1 MTTPDS
7 TPKSTPDSTSGS
19 IPGSIPNST
28 PDSTADSTNS
38 TPGSSANSTASA
50 TTSASRGTSPNC
62 LDLEL
67 TAENL
72 SVGFDKQ
79 VVAKEIGLVLHPG
92 EVVAIA
98 GPNGVGKSTLVKTL
112 ARQIRPLSGRVKLGN
127 IDIWQMPPS
136 EFASKV
142 AYVGQVA
149 DANVQLTVA
158 EVVALGR
165 NPHQNWWQ
173 WGESERDRQSIEHAL
188 DVTGLAKFKDKYVTN
203 LSGGE
208 RQRAA
213 IATALAQEPIFM
225 ILDEPTSFL
234 DFRHQLELIELL
246 QNLRNKK
253 LSIVLVLHDLNL
265 MKQLADRVLLL
276 QSPDVGPSV
285 VAGLGAAEKILD
297 AELLKQVFG
306 VSVHTAVEA
315 ETGKDVIFY
324 EKI

>member
-1 MTTPDS
+1 MTTPNS
-7 TPKSTPDSTSGS
+7 MPDST
-19 IPGSIPNST
+19 N
-28 PDSTADSTNS
+28 STADSTS
-38 TPGSSANSTASA
+38 DSTASA
-50 TTSASRGTSPNC
+50 TALGNSPSC

-67 TAENL
+67 TAEGL
-72 SVGFDKQ
+72 SIGFDKQ
-79 VVAKEIGLVLHPG
+79 VVAKEISLVLYPG

-112 ARQIRPLSGRVKLGN
+112 ARQIRPLAGQVKLGN
-127 IDIWQMPPS
+127 TDIWQMPPG

-142 AYVGQVA
+142 AYVGQVT

-165 NPHQNWWQ
+165 NPHQSWWQ
-173 WGESERDRQSIEHAL
+173 WGESERDRQSIDHAL
-188 DVTGLAKFKDKYVTN
+188 DVTGLAKLKDKYVTN

-285 VAGLGAAEKILD
+285 VAGLGTAKHILD

-315 ETGKDVIFY
+315 ETGKHVIFY

>member
-1 MTTPDS
+1 MTTPNS
-7 TPKSTPDSTSGS
+7 T
-19 IPGSIPNST
+19 PNST
-28 PDSTADSTNS
+28 PDSTRDSTANS
-38 TPGSSANSTASA
+38 TPGSTDSTAHSNTSSNASA
-50 TTSASRGTSPNC
+50 PRGASLTC

-67 TAENL
+67 TAEGL

-79 VVAKEIGLVLHPG
+79 VVAMEISLVLHPG

-112 ARQIRPLSGRVKLGN
+112 ARQIRPLAGRVKLGN
-127 IDIWQMPPS
+127 TDIWQMPPS
-136 EFASKV
+136 EFAAKV

-165 NPHQNWWQ
+165 NPHQSWWQ

-188 DVTGLAKFKDKYVTN
+188 DVTGLAKLKDKYVTN

-246 QNLRNKK
+246 QNLRSKK
-253 LSIVLVLHDLNL
+253 LGIVLVLHDLNL

-285 VAGLGAAEKILD
+285 VAGLDTAEMILD
-297 AELLKQVFG
+297 ADLLQQVFG

-315 ETGKDVIFY
+315 ETGKNVVFY